1 MIRRLLLP
9 PYLIAEPW
17 LRHSNWMVRRVAQV
31 AVVGIAII
39 WLALPGARRPE
50 PGVGERYDE
59 LARRLWASPRLM
71 EFLNGPA
78 LPRLG
83 VAARRT
89 CENARAIVGG
99 RTQFSLAP
107 RRGA

>member
-50 PGVGERYDE
+50 PRG
-59 LARRLWASPRLM
+59 
-71 EFLNGPA
+71 GPI
-78 LPRLG
+78 R
-83 VAARRT
+83 
-89 CENARAIVGG
+89 
-99 RTQFSLAP
+99 
-107 RRGA
+107 

>member
-50 PGVGERYDE
+50 PGRGTDTMS
-59 LARRLWASPRLM
+59 L
-71 EFLNGPA
+71 
-78 LPRLG
+78 LG
-83 VAARRT
+83 G
-89 CENARAIVGG
+89 CG
-99 RTQFSLAP
+99 RH
-107 RRGA
+107 RG